1 MVLGWPPFYIV
12 SDSLVLHSKWLLLL
26 KIEISLVINFCLY
39 KCENLRCTT
48 DGRMPSD
55 GKSSHGLWPGELKY
69 YIIVSL
75 EYQGWFW
82 LENKITENQWKIAE
96 TIYTPFS
103 NGIFLTCSDLCQ
115 TTFCNFFPE
124 EISWNQLNNWT
135 KIIPVSQFIP
145 FRNIMWEKKSHQ
157 NLLLRNLSWSDLLVA
172 HFQNYV

>member
-1 MVLGWPPFYIV
+1 MEGGAVGHNFKRNPHRDHPCQVRFN
-12 SDSLVLHSKWLLLL
+12 LVQR
-26 KIEISLVINFCLY
+26 FQRRRY

-135 KIIPVSQFIP
+135 KIIPVRWLKFT
-145 FRNIMWEKKSHQ
+145 
-157 NLLLRNLSWSDLLVA
+157 
-172 HFQNYV
+172 